1 MEYGGL
7 SAETGTQPAEF
18 VEREGIGCGDGEGA
32 RSAGYG
38 RRLSRSEVCCRTE
51 GMVTSSAHVVAN
63 VLSEWL
69 GSLETPVLP
78 ASVKEGL
85 EDSPRMC
92 YLLIDTILA
101 MVETEEGG
109 DD

>member
-1 MEYGGL
+1 M
-7 SAETGTQPAEF
+7 
-18 VEREGIGCGDGEGA
+18 
-32 RSAGYG
+32 
-38 RRLSRSEVCCRTE
+38 
-51 GMVTSSAHVVAN
+51 TSSPHVVAN

-101 MVETEEGG
+101 MVETEERR
-109 DD
+109 

>member
-7 SAETGTQPAEF
+7 LAEAGTRTTEF
-18 VEREGIGCGDGEGA
+18 VEREGIGGGDGEGA
-32 RSAGYG
+32 RSAGCG
-38 RRLSRSEVCCRTE
+38 RRIDRSEVWNAARRV
-51 GMVTSSAHVVAN
+51 VTSSPHVVAN

-101 MVETEEGG
+101 MVETEERR
-109 DD
+109 